1 MATSAAQGMS
11 AIAAAIFAAA
21 AASIVSL
28 AVCAGTASVAV
39 IIEIIKRQWSTSLAS
54 RESMAGS

>member
-1 MATSAAQGMS
+1 MS